1 MTVSIAVIIVAVLVT
16 LAVTAAVTAVI
27 LNQVQ
32 QKKADSKVGSAEEK
46 ARAIID
52 DAVKTA
58 EAKKRGSRLEGKEE
72 SSKTENE

>member
-1 MTVSIAVIIVAVLVT
+1 MTVSIAVLIVAVLVT
-16 LAVTAAVTAVI
+16 LAVTAVVTAVI

-58 EAKKRGSRLEGKEE
+58 EAKKRESLLEVKEE
-72 SSKTENE
+72 SRP

>member
-1 MTVSIAVIIVAVLVT
+1 MTVSIAVLIVAVLVT
-16 LAVTAAVTAVI
+16 LAVTAVVTAVI

-58 EAKKRGSRLEGKEE
+58 EAKMKETGLNF
-72 SSKTENE
+72 KF